1 MATLYPFIAQDAR
14 AGQKV
19 DLKLRKV
26 IWTTVGHGD
35 VKTLSDYEVE
45 IAGKISVVVYSGD
58 LNIHLRLPDGD
69 KGATDGICLL
79 GINSH
84 KDENAQYKVD
94 GNTLAVDADFSG
106 TKAGIRLSRYNQGKM
121 TKCQLSGYLGLTA
134 YLQTAD

>member
-26 IWTTVGHGD
+26 IWTTVGRGQ

-58 LNIHLRLPDGD
+58 LNIRLRLPDGD
-69 KGATDGICLL
+69 GNATSGICLL

-84 KDENAQYKVD
+84 FDENAKFKVD
-94 GNTLAVDADFSG
+94 GDTLAVDADFSG
-106 TKAGIRLSRYNQGKM
+106 TKAGIRLSRYDQGKM
-121 TKCQLSGYLGLTA
+121 TKCRLSGYVGLTT
-134 YLQTAD
+134 YLQAAD